1 MISKLLVA
9 YDGSEKSKKAL
20 NLASE
25 IAKLSNAEL
34 IILTVVNTCIETMGP
49 PVNEYLS
56 KLKEE
61 ANKKIDE
68 AIQIAKNNG
77 VIRVRGEVIEGEPS
91 SVITEYAEK
100 EGVDMIFIGNRGLS
114 KLKKIFIGSVSQG
127 VLELSK
133 NPVVVV
139 K

>member
-56 KLKEE
+56 KVKEE

-91 SVITEYAEK
+91 SAITEYTEK

>member
-56 KLKEE
+56 KVKEE

-77 VIRVRGEVIEGEPS
+77 VIRVRGEVVEGEPS
-91 SVITEYAEK
+91 SAITEYAEK